1 MRHFPNIQVETN
13 RASSPQARAIA
24 NDLVERDLQRPTL
37 DAPISAEV
45 GRTWQETVT
54 SPRLSQS
61 ATPANLADIKH
72 MMRTRQKRSLH
83 FDGALFADPAWDML
97 LAVALAEI
105 EQRRVSITDL
115 CYAAV
120 VPATTALRWIASMT
134 GEGVLVRRPDAFD
147 RRRVYIELSY
157 AASLSMKFYL
167 DDIRSDC
174 APTTPTT

>member
-1 MRHFPNIQVETN
+1 MRHFPNIQVRTDG
-13 RASSPQARAIA
+13 ASSPQARAVA
-24 NDLVERDLQRPTL
+24 NDLVGRDVQRPMP
-37 DAPISAEV
+37 DGPISVEM
-45 GRTWQETVT
+45 GRNRQQTVT
-54 SPRLSQS
+54 FPRLSQR
-61 ATPANLADIKH
+61 ATPENLADIKH

-83 FDGALFADPAWDML
+83 FDGALFADPAWDVL

-134 GEGVLVRRPDAFD
+134 GDGLLVRRPDAFD